1 MSVSDAGR
9 MTPIRDHAAPGE
21 VRILPVRGLPEFRP
35 GDDLAAAVAS
45 AAAWLIDGDVVV
57 ITSKA
62 VSKVEGR
69 LCAVPADPLARDAAR
84 RELVT
89 AEARQVLARRGR
101 TLITMNALGVVQAAS
116 GVDASN
122 VERDE
127 VALLPVDPDASATR
141 LRAGLAAALGVDVA
155 VVITDTMGRA
165 WRVGQIDAAIGA
177 AGLSVLHRY
186 AGAVDRHGN

>member
-1 MSVSDAGR
+1 MWPQPRRWPGR
-9 MTPIRDHAAPGE
+9 PWSWPDCQHERPRRGGMTGTGDHAARGE

-57 ITSKA
+57 VTSKV

-69 LCAVPADPLARDAAR
+69 LCVVPADPLARDAAR

-89 AEARQVLARRGR
+89 AEAKQVLARRGR

-116 GVDASN
+116 GVDTSN

-127 VALLPVDPDASATR
+127 VALLPADPDASAAR
-141 LRAGLAAALGVDVA
+141 LRAGLAGALGVDV
-155 VVITDTMGRA
+155 
-165 WRVGQIDAAIGA
+165 
-177 AGLSVLHRY
+177 
-186 AGAVDRHGN
+186 